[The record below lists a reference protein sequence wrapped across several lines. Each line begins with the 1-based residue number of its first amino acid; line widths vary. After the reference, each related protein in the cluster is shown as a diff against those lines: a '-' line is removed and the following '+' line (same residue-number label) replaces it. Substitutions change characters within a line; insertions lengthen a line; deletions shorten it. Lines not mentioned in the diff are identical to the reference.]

1 MSDSNKNKYPALETV
16 IGFYYFL
23 GVLAIIG
30 GIVGILVAVSMEGD
44 IKVLIIIP
52 SIIFGV
58 FGAIFNFAQAEMLS
72 LFIDIA
78 NNTEAIRVNTTMTST
93 IMNKGGKDLF
103 EKALKTKDTTEKKIL
118 REEIAEKYPETEYG
132 YFSKAWLVSLR
143 GCNQEAVRLYTKAI
157 EIDPNFADAYF
168 NRGLAYADMQNYT
181 QAIKDY
187 TKAIEINPDYAEA
200 YYNRG
205 NTYAQIKEHS
215 LAISDLTKA
224 IEINPNYAEAYNN
237 RGNTYFDIKEYF
249 KSISDYTK
257 AIEIDPNDAFA
268 YYNRGLAYAET
279 DNFSQ
284 ACSDWQK
291 AYQLGHKPAL
301 ELIKKHC
308 K

>member
-1 MSDSNKNKYPALETV
+1 MSDSNKNKYSALETV
-16 IGFYYFL
+16 IVFYYFL
-23 GVLAIIG
+23 GLLAIIG
-30 GIVGILVAVSMEGD
+30 GIVGILVAVSMKDEN
-44 IKVLIIIP
+44 KVLIIIP

-58 FGAIFNFAQAEMLS
+58 FGAIFNFAQAEMLK

-103 EKALKTKDTTEKKIL
+103 EKALKTEDTTEKRIL

-132 YFSKAWLVSLR
+132 YFSKAYLVSLR
-143 GCNQEAVRLYTKAI
+143 GHDEEAVRLYTKAI
-157 EIDPNFADAYF
+157 EIEPDFAFAYCNRGDAYKEMKDYS
-168 NRGLAYADMQNYT
+168 N
-181 QAIKDY
+181 AIKDF
-187 TKAIEINPDYAEA
+187 TKAIE
-200 YYNRG
+200 
-205 NTYAQIKEHS
+205 
-215 LAISDLTKA
+215 L
-224 IEINPNYAEAYNN
+224 NPND
-237 RGNTYFDIKEYF
+237 T
-249 KSISDYTK
+249 
-257 AIEIDPNDAFA
+257 FA

-301 ELIKKHC
+301 ELINKHC